1 MQRVSN
7 IIRAIQLVNSRTK
20 IQFHVLWLYSA
31 ILPNKYKSKHKYKAA
46 LWGYIADIFDSD
58 LLGQGWKSYFNNYN

>member
-20 IQFHVLWLYSA
+20 NQFHVLWLYNA
-31 ILPNKYKSKHKYKAA
+31 ILPIKDKSKHKYNAA
-46 LWGYIADIFDSD
+46 LWGYIADIFVSD
-58 LLGQGWKSYFNNYN
+58 LLR